1 MFVVVLNAPS
11 EGDLEA
17 LCKGFQETFQKSFTK
32 NPFKMEFFLHIVGG
46 LKTLNNFCR
55 NLCFR
60 CLTEF

>member
-32 NPFKMEFFLHIVGG
+32 NPFKMEFFC
-46 LKTLNNFCR
+46 T
-55 NLCFR
+55 
-60 CLTEF
+60 